1 MTGDGLTMSKTLATM
16 FKDPQSRL
24 VQQRLKARRTVS
36 SPLPHSLPVN
46 MYIVVSKNIWP
57 LLLTHLLSFNH
68 CALIIT
74 LLNGRRVALDAV
86 GLKL

>member
-24 VQQRLKARRTVS
+24 VQQRLKAWRTVL
-36 SPLPHSLPVN
+36 SPLVHSPPVN
-46 MYIVVSKNIWP
+46 VYITVSKDIEP

-68 CALIIT
+68 CASMIT
-74 LLNGRRVALDAV
+74 LLIGRRLLRAD
-86 GLKL
+86 